1 MTDLRTLGEAMRDAQ
16 RAYFKDRSR
25 DNLIASKQA
34 ETAFDK
40 ALLSSSVVKDCLTTD
55 CNVRRQIIDDRDRT
69 FALML
74 ARATAAEVQVAAL
87 REALALF
94 TCDCAPKIEC
104 ADPSY
109 CRNSIARAAL
119 EEK

>member
-1 MTDLRTLGEAMRDAQ
+1 MSDDIVKRLR
-16 RAYFKDRSR
+16 
-25 DNLIASKQA
+25 
-34 ETAFDK
+34 
-40 ALLSSSVVKDCLTTD
+40 
-55 CNVRRQIIDDRDRT
+55 
-69 FALML
+69 
-74 ARATAAEVQVAAL
+74 ARAATVGLGKNFGYYTDASAKTDTEAADEIERLRAQVAAL

-119 EEK
+119 EKK